1 MPARLRG
8 GDRRAGGI
16 VGYPLDSLYEEV
28 AFIAFHF
35 HWPLEDI
42 LNLEHGDRQRFM
54 DEISAINRQINESSG
69 PDRSSGSQGSQ
80 GVPLEVWAGLA

>member
-1 MPARLRG
+1 MPACLRG
-8 GDRRAGGI
+8 GDRRPGGI

-35 HWPLEDI
+35 HWPLEEI

-54 DEISAINRQINESSG
+54 DEISAINRQMNESSG
-69 PDRSSGSQGSQ
+69 PQPSQ
-80 GVPLEVWAGLA
+80 GVPLEVWAGLT

>member
-8 GDRRAGGI
+8 RDSRPGGI
-16 VGYPLDSLYEEV
+16 VGYPLDSLFEEV

-35 HWPLEDI
+35 HWPFEDI
-42 LNLEHGDRQRFM
+42 LNLEHGDRHRFM
-54 DEISAINRQINESSG
+54 DEISAINRQMNESTG
-69 PDRSSGSQGSQ
+69 PAPSE